1 MNIIQQNEEILSNR
15 VFKYKTN
22 IMVFKLWVDVINISK
37 SVLLSKQEYHSLK
50 YRW

>member
-22 IMVFKLWVDVINISK
+22 IMVFKFLVDFINISK

-50 YRW
+50 YR